1 MQYRLQNKTHIWS
14 KTMTQQNE
22 LTYGAF
28 ITRVS
33 LGVVLLAHGL
43 LKLLVFTIPGTVAY
57 FDSLGLPASAAY
69 LTIFAELAGG
79 AALILGLYSRLVAV
93 LSLPLLIG
101 SVWAH
106 AGNGWLFSAPNG
118 GWEFPLLLVAL
129 AVAVAVQGGGA
140 FALRKLPVVDGFIP
154 NGLKA

>member
-1 MQYRLQNKTHIWS
+1 
-14 KTMTQQNE
+14 MTQQTNH
-22 LTYGAF
+22 TYGAF
-28 ITRVS
+28 ISRVS
-33 LGVVLLAHGL
+33 LGTVLLAHGL
-43 LKLLVFTIPGTVAY
+43 LKVQVFTIPGTVAY
-57 FDSLGLPASAAY
+57 FESLGLPAIAAY
-69 LTIFAELAGG
+69 LTILAELVGG
-79 AALILGLYSRLVAV
+79 TAIILGLYTRLAAL

-140 FALRKLPVVDGFIP
+140 FALRRLPVVDGFIP
-154 NGLKA
+154 QGLRA